1 MTRLL
6 AATLAAFACL
16 AAYAQPGGMRAQV
29 LAVESLADFERW
41 AEQKPSPPGDYPRTL
56 RDIPVG
62 KPIHFPIVVSGLQ
75 PGPADLDL
83 VADIE
88 FFAPSGKSLG
98 ILKQCCRFFA
108 PAGAEVHTAVL
119 GNAATLVFG
128 ENDMKGTYSARV
140 SVTDGP
146 RSADARQDFRFA
158 GPPAASPAPANA
170 PFPPPAARAPAPVEP
185 SSAAE
190 APKLRMAPPP
200 AKNPGRDADKRD
212 CLSLPTPAEIIKCA
226 ERK

>member
-1 MTRLL
+1 VFTRLL
-6 AATLAAFACL
+6 AAILATFACL
-16 AAYAQPGGMRAQV
+16 AAHAQQGGMRAQV
-29 LAVESLADFERW
+29 VAVESLADFERW
-41 AEQKPSPPGDYPRTL
+41 AEQKPAPQGDYPRSL
-56 RDIPVG
+56 REIPVG
-62 KPIHFPIVVSGLQ
+62 KPVHFPIVVSGLQ

-98 ILKQCCRFFA
+98 ILQKCCRFFA

-128 ENDMKGTYSARV
+128 ENDMKGIYSARV

-158 GPPAASPAPANA
+158 GPPVAATPPAGPA
-170 PFPPPAARAPAPVEP
+170 PAARAPAPAEP

-190 APKLRMAPPP
+190 APKLRMGTPP